1 MNKSIKVL
9 LIVFAVLITVYFLFF
24 RSGEKISTEKI
35 NAKLFVA
42 DSSKIDK
49 IEIVNNTG
57 TIVFE
62 KLNNQWKVTK
72 PVDYPADT
80 TSVYNML
87 SNLQNFKLESVA
99 SENPE
104 KFNNYLDTVNNVR
117 ISTFQEGKLLGM
129 FILGKTLNA
138 DYSYI
143 KKPEENRILLASK
156 LMTTYF
162 TKTLKD
168 FRSKF
173 ITSINSFLVNKIQ
186 FKSTDSNKVDFTAIK
201 DSINIWRIDGDS
213 VTSSSMDG
221 FFNLLSNFNTEDFKD
236 TTITAFPVPTYTLAL
251 SGPNQQT
258 VINLYKEEGTNPP
271 SYICQV
277 SGINQLF
284 LFHEGTAAQIM
295 KKKKDFIPE
304 PPKK

>member
-1 MNKSIKVL
+1 MNKSIRIL
-9 LIVFAVLITVYFLFF
+9 LIVFAVLIAVYFLFF
-24 RSGEKISTEKI
+24 RSGEKVSTEKI

-49 IEIVNNTG
+49 IEIVNNTE

-62 KLNNQWKVTK
+62 KVNNQWRVTK

-99 SENPE
+99 SENPG
-104 KFNNYLDTVNNVR
+104 KFNNYLDSVNNAR
-117 ISTFQEGKLLGM
+117 ISTYQEGKLLGT
-129 FILGKTLNA
+129 FILGITVSA
-138 DYSYI
+138 DNSYI
-143 KKPEENRILLASK
+143 KKPEENRILLVSK
-156 LMTTYF
+156 LTTTYF
-162 TKTLKD
+162 TKPLKD

-173 ITSINSFLVNKIQ
+173 ITSINSFLLNKIQ
-186 FKSTDSNKVDFTAIK
+186 FKSTDSNKVDFTAIR
-201 DSINIWRIDGDS
+201 DSINVWRIDGDTVS
-213 VTSSSMDG
+213 SSSMDG

-236 TTITAFPVPTYTLAL
+236 TTITAFPIPTYTLVF

-258 VINLYKEEGTNPP
+258 VINLYKETGIEPA

-284 LFHEGTAAQIM
+284 LFYEGMAAQIM
-295 KKKKDFIPE
+295 KKKTDFIPA